1 MKFVGNSINSG
12 SFNLSNLNL
21 TRQDF
26 LAAGIETGSDAIIGA
41 ALVAG
46 AGAAFLMLPVS
57 ITLPAAIIGAAALK
71 RLSPLVPFAPFVL
84 PMLGRKVRGKVV
96 DGLKSI
102 FGDNIES
109 SINDFYNDSAGWILD
124 SANNFADAIRDQ
136 LRRLIDP
143 IVLDLDGNGIELIPR
158 ATSNVYF
165 DMDGDGIKEQTGWV
179 KPTDGLLAIDSNANG
194 QIDNI
199 NELIGDLGR
208 SGFAELVTYDLNND
222 RVINASDAVWSQF
235 RVWLDANSNGLT
247 DAGELRTLASL
258 NIRSIDLRYTAV
270 NFTAEG
276 NRIHEQSIFEYTNGT
291 TGLVA
296 DIWFDVSNVDTN
308 SSISLTG
315 NITIDNLPDIRGRGD
330 VKSLRLV
337 MLTDGALATL
347 VTGFVSQNLSSLA
360 NARSQAEQIIYRWAG
375 VQSVDPSSRGGLF
388 DGRKLAALEA
398 FLGTQFVVEG
408 IRNPNAQAVAS
419 LTASWNGLVDGILAR
434 LLMSGPLGSAMA
446 DSAVY
451 VPEIDRLMTVQTPAD
466 LLNSFKSKAPAGD
479 GITVAGYWAAVLP
492 LAREIIQDVGGDP
505 TSTSFTTAVN
515 AALENTGLAPF
526 ADLLT
531 NGIIPL
537 SPIPSVLQSAGVF
550 RLTSG
555 NDTLW
560 LGTDRYAVFAGDGND
575 FLAFTTDNS
584 QPQHLDGGAG
594 NDQIY
599 GTAANDWLDGGA
611 GADTMAGAGG
621 DDTYTVDNAGDVI
634 TELASGGED
643 HVRSSI
649 TYTLSSNLEHL
660 TLLGTT
666 AINGTGNASANRL
679 SGNSAANRLEG
690 LAGNDT
696 LDGGAGADTLNG
708 GLGADLYRVDDIG
721 DVILETGSDI
731 DTVEA
736 SLNYTLGARVEN
748 LVLIGTALNGTGNEA
763 NNSIWGNALN
773 NTLNGAASADT
784 MIGGL
789 GNDTYIVDNS
799 GDSVQE
805 EESAGTDRVQSSISY
820 TLGWN
825 VEHLVLTGSQDL
837 SGTGNDLANQITG
850 NSGDNW
856 IDGGQGADTMSGGGG
871 DDGYVVDNAGDVVT
885 EAANAGIDWVYSTRS
900 AYTLGANVE
909 NLQLYISWDD
919 GINRNGTGNTLD
931 NEIIGTSGSNILTA
945 LAGNDSLYGQGG
957 TDSLYGGDGDDL
969 LNGGSEQDRLE
980 GGAGNDRYIVDLA
993 TDTVIEALNAGSDT
1007 VESSVS
1013 WILGANVE
1021 HLTLTGEWNAIDG
1034 QGNGLNNQLTG
1045 NNGNNNLDGSAG
1057 ADTMAGA
1064 GGDDTYTVD
1073 NAGDVITELASG
1085 GEDHVRS
1092 SITYTLSSNLE
1103 HLTLLGTTA
1112 INGTGNASA
1121 NRLSGN
1127 SAANR
1132 LEGLA
1137 GNDTLDGGAG
1147 ADTLNG
1153 GLGADLYRVD
1163 DIGDVI
1169 LETGSDID
1177 TVEASLNYTLG
1188 ARVENLVLIGTAL
1201 NGTGNEANNSIW
1213 GNALNN
1219 TLNGAASAD
1228 TMIGGLGN
1236 DTYIVDNSG
1245 DSVQE
1250 EESAGTDRVQSS
1262 ISYTLGWNVEHLVL
1276 TGSQDLSGTG
1286 NDLANQITGNSGD
1299 NWIDGG
1305 QGADTMSGGG
1315 GDDGYVVDNAGDVVT
1330 EAANAGIDWVY
1341 STRSAYTLGAN
1352 VENLQLYISWD
1363 DGINRNGTGNTLDNE
1378 IIGTSGSNILTALA
1392 GNDSLYGQGGT
1403 DSLYGGD
1410 GDDLLNGGSEQDR
1423 LEGGAGNDRYI
1434 VDLATDTVIEAL
1446 NAGSDTVE
1454 SSVSWILGANVE
1466 HLTLTGEWNAI
1477 DGQGNGLNN
1486 QLTGNNGNNNLDGSA
1501 GADTMAGAGGDDTYT
1516 VDNAGDVV
1524 FELPTSG
1531 TDHVRSSITYALGAF
1546 VENLTLL
1553 GSGNINATG
1562 NTLANTISGNAG
1574 HNTISGGL
1582 GKDTL
1587 TGNTGSD
1594 TFRFQTIE
1602 DSANF
1607 EDTADIITDF
1617 SLAQGDR
1624 IDISGIDAVASSVAD
1639 NAFVF
1644 IGSSAF
1650 SAAGQVRF
1658 FASSGMTYVS
1668 LNTNSDLNNVELMIA
1683 LTGQLTMQQSH
1694 FLL

>member
-1 MKFVGNSINSG
+1 MEVGGLNPSG
-12 SFNLSNLNL
+12 FQGDIWPTQNIDDVKKYFN
-21 TRQDF
+21 T
-26 LAAGIETGSDAIIGA
+26 
-41 ALVAG
+41 
-46 AGAAFLMLPVS
+46 
-57 ITLPAAIIGAAALK
+57 PAQPWIDQ
-71 RLSPLVPFAPFVL
+71 V
-84 PMLGRKVRGKVV
+84 
-96 DGLKSI
+96 
-102 FGDNIES
+102 GDPDPWI
-109 SINDFYNDSAGWILD
+109 DQVGDS
-124 SANNFADAIRDQ
+124 FADALRDQ

-143 IVLDLDGNGIELIPR
+143 IVLDLDGNGIELTPR

-296 DIWFDVSNVDTN
+296 DIWFDVSNVATN

-330 VKSLRLV
+330 VKSLRSV
-337 MLTDGALATL
+337 MLADGALATL

-398 FLGTQFVVEG
+398 FLGTQFVVQG
-408 IRNPNAQAVAS
+408 IRNPNARAVGS
-419 LTASWNGLVDGILAR
+419 LTDSWNGLVDGILAR

-611 GADTMAGAGG
+611 GADTMAGGG
-621 DDTYTVDNAGDVI
+621 GNDTYTVDDAGDVVM
-634 TELASGGED
+634 ESAGGGED

-649 TYTLSSNLEHL
+649 TYTLSSDLEHL

-721 DVILETGSDI
+721 DVILETGTDT

-748 LVLIGTALNGTGNEA
+748 LVLIGTALNGTGNA
-763 NNSIWGNALN
+763 LNNRLTGNALN
-773 NTLNGAASADT
+773 NILDGGVGNDEMS
-784 MIGGL
+784 GGL
-789 GNDTYIVDNS
+789 GDDTYIVDS
-799 GDSVQE
+799 S
-805 EESAGTDRVQSSISY
+805 SDRVSEASNAGIDTVQASVSF
-820 TLGWN
+820 TLGSN
-825 VEHLVLTGSQDL
+825 LENLVLTGAFDL
-837 SGTGNDLANQITG
+837 NGNG
-850 NSGDNW
+850 NSGDNRLTGNAGDNRL
-856 IDGGQGADTMSGGGG
+856 DGGSGADTMAGGAG
-871 DDGYVVDNAGDVVT
+871 DDTYVVDNTGDLVT
-885 EAANAGIDWVYSTRS
+885 EAVNSGLDGVETNLA
-900 AYTLGANVE
+900 AYTLTDNVE
-909 NLQLYISWDD
+909 NLQLFISWNDSV
-919 GINRNGTGNTLD
+919 NRNGTGNSLA
-931 NEIIGTSGSNILTA
+931 NLLLGNNGANN
-945 LAGNDSLYGQGG
+945 LAGL
-957 TDSLYGGDGDDL
+957 DGDDQLFGNNGSDTL
-969 LNGGSEQDRLE
+969 LGGNGNDLLDGGLGDDRLE
-980 GGAGNDRYIVDLA
+980 GGTGDDRYLVNSALDVIV
-993 TDTVIEALNAGSDT
+993 EAAAAGVDT
-1007 VESSVS
+1007 VESSLS
-1013 WILGANVE
+1013 FILGANLE
-1021 HLTLTGEWNAIDG
+1021 NLILTGTINIDG

-1045 NNGNNNLDGSAG
+1045 NNGNNNLDGGAG
-1057 ADTMAGA
+1057 ADTMAG
-1064 GGDDTYTVD
+1064 GGGNDTYTVD
-1073 NAGDVITELASG
+1073 DAGDVVMESAGG

-1092 SITYTLSSNLE
+1092 SITYTLSSDLE

-1169 LETGSDID
+1169 LETGTDTD

-1201 NGTGNEANNSIW
+1201 NGTGNALNNRLT

-1219 TLNGAASAD
+1219 ILDGGVGNDEMS
-1228 TMIGGLGN
+1228 GGLGD
-1236 DTYIVDNSG
+1236 DTYIVDS
-1245 DSVQE
+1245 S
-1250 EESAGTDRVQSS
+1250 SDRVSEASNAGIDTVQASVS
-1262 ISYTLGWNVEHLVL
+1262 FTLGSNLENLVL
-1276 TGSQDLSGTG
+1276 TGAFDLNG
-1286 NDLANQITGNSGD
+1286 NGNSGD
-1299 NWIDGG
+1299 NRLTGNAGDNRLDGG
-1305 QGADTMSGGG
+1305 SGADTMAGGA
-1315 GDDGYVVDNAGDVVT
+1315 GDDTYVVDNTGDLVT
-1330 EAANAGIDWVY
+1330 EAVNSGLDGVETNLA
-1341 STRSAYTLGAN
+1341 AYTLTDN
-1352 VENLQLYISWD
+1352 VENLQLFISWND
-1363 DGINRNGTGNTLDNE
+1363 SVNRNGTGNSLANLLL
-1378 IIGTSGSNILTALA
+1378 GNNGANNLA
-1392 GNDSLYGQGGT
+1392 GL
-1403 DSLYGGD
+1403 D
-1410 GDDLLNGGSEQDR
+1410 GDDQLFGNNGSDTLLGGNGNDLLDGGLGDDR
-1423 LEGGAGNDRYI
+1423 LEGGTGDDRYLVNSALDVI
-1434 VDLATDTVIEAL
+1434 VEAAA
-1446 NAGSDTVE
+1446 AGVDTVE
-1454 SSVSWILGANVE
+1454 SSLSFILGANLE
-1466 HLTLTGEWNAI
+1466 NLILTGTINI

-1486 QLTGNNGNNNLDGSA
+1486 QLTGNNGNNNLDGGA
-1501 GADTMAGAGGDDTYT
+1501 GADTMAGGGGNDTYT
-1516 VDNAGDVV
+1516 VDDVGDVV
-1524 FELPTSG
+1524 FELPASG

-1574 HNTISGGL
+1574 NNIISGGL

-1587 TGNTGSD
+1587 TGNAGSD
-1594 TFRFQTIE
+1594 TFRFQGIDE
-1602 DSANF
+1602 SGSSQG
-1607 EDTADIITDF
+1607 TADIITDF
-1617 SLAQGDR
+1617 SLAQGDL

>member
-1 MKFVGNSINSG
+1 MTNPTIGRDAARLAYEDLSVGQVINNPNYGSLNGYRVDRVFGSTGSG
-12 SFNLSNLNL
+12 VTAYALRNPSGEIVVAFRGTNDIVDWSDNLGNLGWRQWQEVKADVNTYLGSNWTGGEVTFTGHSLGGALAQYAAYDTASTYANQRDRLNIYTLNGLGARNGIDENMAGGFNPSVMFGVNAAHYFNPEDVVPRLGGGHVGGQTVQIGDVRSGIDGTLTAHSTVQFTDATLARGVPGLPSYYQNPTSQQNPEIYSELFSAFGAVVFGPLSVQELQRLRNAVLAVPVNEL
-21 TRQDF
+21 GETGRILADVAAG
-26 LAAGIETGSDAIIGA
+26 LAAEAYNF
-41 ALVAG
+41 G
-46 AGAAFLMLPVS
+46 AGLARDVAQAVRDVGRAVMDRVVNAVDAAVDLGVD
-57 ITLPAAIIGAAALK
+57 AVGQ
-71 RLSPLVPFAPFVL
+71 LVNT
-84 PMLGRKVRGKVV
+84 VV
-96 DGLKSI
+96 DALTAAGEAGQGLLNYL
-102 FGDNIES
+102 GDTLDNA
-109 SINDFYNDSAGWILD
+109 AGWIFD
-124 SANNFADAIRDQ
+124 TGNSFADAIRDQ

-143 IVLDLDGNGIELIPR
+143 IVLDLDGNGIELTPR

-222 RVINASDAVWSQF
+222 RVINASDAVWSRF

-330 VKSLRLV
+330 VKSLRSV
-337 MLTDGALATL
+337 MLADGALATL

-398 FLGTQFVVEG
+398 FLGTQFVVQG

-419 LTASWNGLVDGILAR
+419 LTAAWNGLVDGILAR

-560 LGTDRYAVFAGDGND
+560 LGTDLYAVFAGDGND
-575 FLAFTTDNS
+575 FLAFTTDNF

-621 DDTYTVDNAGDVI
+621 DDTYTVDNAGDVVI
-634 TELASGGED
+634 ELANAGED
-643 HVRSSI
+643 HVRTSI
-649 TYTLSSNLEHL
+649 TYTLASTLEHL
-660 TLLGTT
+660 TLLGTN

-696 LDGGAGADTLNG
+696 LDGGAEADTLNG
-708 GLGADLYRVDDIG
+708 GWGADLYRIDATG
-721 DVILETGSDI
+721 DVIIETGSDI

-736 SLNYTLGARVEN
+736 SLNYTLGARLEN

-763 NNSIWGNALN
+763 NNSLWGNALN
-773 NTLNGAASADT
+773 NTLNGAAGADT

-789 GNDTYIVDNS
+789 GNDIYVVDNS
-799 GDSVQE
+799 SDSVQE
-805 EESAGTDRVQSSISY
+805 EDGAGTDRVQSSISY
-820 TLGWN
+820 TLSGN
-825 VEHLVLTGSQDL
+825 VEQLVLTGSQDL
-837 SGTGNDLANQITG
+837 SGTGNDLANQLTG

-856 IDGGQGADTMSGGGG
+856 LDGDLGADTMSGGGG

-1021 HLTLTGEWNAIDG
+1021 HLTLSEEDAIDG

-1045 NNGNNNLDGSAG
+1045 NNGNNNLDGG
-1057 ADTMAGA
+1057 
-1064 GGDDTYTVD
+1064 
-1073 NAGDVITELASG
+1073 
-1085 GEDHVRS
+1085 
-1092 SITYTLSSNLE
+1092 
-1103 HLTLLGTTA
+1103 
-1112 INGTGNASA
+1112 
-1121 NRLSGN
+1121 
-1127 SAANR
+1127 
-1132 LEGLA
+1132 
-1137 GNDTLDGGAG
+1137 
-1147 ADTLNG
+1147 
-1153 GLGADLYRVD
+1153 
-1163 DIGDVI
+1163 
-1169 LETGSDID
+1169 
-1177 TVEASLNYTLG
+1177 
-1188 ARVENLVLIGTAL
+1188 
-1201 NGTGNEANNSIW
+1201 
-1213 GNALNN
+1213 
-1219 TLNGAASAD
+1219 
-1228 TMIGGLGN
+1228 
-1236 DTYIVDNSG
+1236 
-1245 DSVQE
+1245 
-1250 EESAGTDRVQSS
+1250 
-1262 ISYTLGWNVEHLVL
+1262 
-1276 TGSQDLSGTG
+1276 
-1286 NDLANQITGNSGD
+1286 
-1299 NWIDGG
+1299 
-1305 QGADTMSGGG
+1305 
-1315 GDDGYVVDNAGDVVT
+1315 
-1330 EAANAGIDWVY
+1330 
-1341 STRSAYTLGAN
+1341 
-1352 VENLQLYISWD
+1352 
-1363 DGINRNGTGNTLDNE
+1363 
-1378 IIGTSGSNILTALA
+1378 
-1392 GNDSLYGQGGT
+1392 
-1403 DSLYGGD
+1403 
-1410 GDDLLNGGSEQDR
+1410 
-1423 LEGGAGNDRYI
+1423 
-1434 VDLATDTVIEAL
+1434 
-1446 NAGSDTVE
+1446 
-1454 SSVSWILGANVE
+1454 
-1466 HLTLTGEWNAI
+1466 
-1477 DGQGNGLNN
+1477 
-1486 QLTGNNGNNNLDGSA
+1486 A

-1574 HNTISGGL
+1574 QNIISGGL
-1582 GKDTL
+1582 GQDTL
-1587 TGNTGSD
+1587 TGNTGAD

-1607 EDTADIITDF
+1607 EYDADIITDF

-1624 IDISGIDAVASSVAD
+1624 IDISGIDAVASSVPD